1 MSRAPHWVPGD
12 ALGLELP
19 AHPAA
24 LREGG
29 SEFLTRA
36 FQAFCVLAPDNR
48 VVRITECADCAG
60 GSTGRKLRLSVQYAR
75 PQPDLHESLF
85 VKFSRDFDDAL
96 RDRGRTQMAQEC
108 AFARLSRDSA
118 FPIAVPACLYA
129 DYHAASGTGLLITQ
143 RIAFGRDGIE
153 PQHGKC
159 LDDGLPQPDAHYA
172 AILAALAQ
180 LAGADKAGRLSAVPI
195 GAHGLEGE
203 GFAVGHR
210 ASYTAEQLR
219 KRVERY
225 GEFAARHPGLIPAPL
240 RTSAFLADLM
250 TQAMRVPALEATIRQ
265 ELAQSREHIALS
277 HWNANID
284 NAWFWTGTDG
294 VLRCG
299 LLDWGCAGRMNLAMA
314 IWGALSD
321 AEPEWWDRHFEA
333 ALACFVDEFHRA
345 GGPRLCIETL
355 KRQVLLYA
363 GLMGLNWLLDVPAYL
378 LGALPDLAEIQ
389 SRYDPRIRNDEAAR
403 TQLHMLI
410 VFLNLWQT
418 QGFGRALDTLV
429 VKT

>member
-1 MSRAPHWVPGD
+1 MRSAPHWVRGD

-36 FQAFCVLAPDNR
+36 FQAFGLLAPDNR
-48 VVRITECADCAG
+48 VVRITECEDCAG
-60 GSTGRKLRLSVQYAR
+60 GSTGRKLRLSVRYAR
-75 PQPDLHESLF
+75 PQPDLHEALF

-108 AFARLSRDSA
+108 AFARLSRDPA
-118 FPIAVPACLYA
+118 FPIVVPACLYA
-129 DYHAASGTGLLITQ
+129 DYHAESGTGLLITQ

-159 LDDGLPQPDAHYA
+159 LDDALPKPEAHYA
-172 AILAALAQ
+172 AILTALAR
-180 LAGADKAGRLSAVPI
+180 LAGADKAVRLSVPVGVTGFDGEAHAV
-195 GAHGLEGE
+195 AHR
-203 GFAVGHR
+203 V
-210 ASYTAEQLR
+210 SYTAEQLR

-225 GEFAARHPGLIPAPL
+225 GDFSAGYPGLIPEHL
-240 RTSAFLADLM
+240 RTPAFLAALM
-250 TQAMRVPALEATIRQ
+250 THAVRVPALEAKIHH
-265 ELAQSREHIALS
+265 ELARTREHIALS

-284 NAWFWTGTDG
+284 NAWFWTGSDG

-299 LLDWGCAGRMNLAMA
+299 LLDWGCAGRMNIAMA
-314 IWGALSD
+314 IWGALSG
-321 AEPEWWDRHFEA
+321 AETVLWERHFD
-333 ALACFVDEFHRA
+333 ALLGLFVEEFHRS
-345 GGPRLCIETL
+345 GGPPLSPEAL
-355 KRQVLLYA
+355 KHHVLLYV

-378 LGALPDLAEIQ
+378 LRNIPDLAEVQ
-389 SRYDPRIRNDEAAR
+389 SRHDPRIRDDEAAR

-410 VFLNLWQT
+410 VFLNLLQT
-418 QGFGRALDTLV
+418 QGFGSALDKLV
-429 VKT
+429 AGV